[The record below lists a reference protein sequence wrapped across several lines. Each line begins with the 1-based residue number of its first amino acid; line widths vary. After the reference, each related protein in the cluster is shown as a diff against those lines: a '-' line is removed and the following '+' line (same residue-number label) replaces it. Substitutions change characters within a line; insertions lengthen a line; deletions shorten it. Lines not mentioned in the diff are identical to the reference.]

1 MQKESLIKSS
11 VQGEL
16 TKASINDP
24 ISPTRA
30 KEPLPTIQT
39 YIKSKTFI
47 ANSGINPLVAA
58 ASALFSL
65 VNKLRKLTICPDIMK
80 TRSAL
85 IHEIKAFECAA
96 QTRSYRA
103 NEILIA
109 RYIICTTLDEI
120 IHGTQWGKAHDWHG
134 QYSLLQTF
142 QGESWGGERF
152 FLILEKLRENTDL
165 HVDLLE
171 FAYVCLSLGFQGRYR
186 HLTQGKE
193 DLDLVMDELFHDIR
207 DQRETQYQKHN
218 HPVKIFRKLPKIMG
232 KPLSLWLIIAL
243 TFGLLGTTYL
253 GFNYI
258 LKLNAT
264 PIYKDLTTI
273 TKQQDVFNH

>member
-11 VQGEL
+11 VKGEL

-65 VNKLRKLTICPDIMK
+65 VYKLRKLNTCPDIVK
-80 TRSAL
+80 TKAAL
-85 IHEIKAFECAA
+85 VHEIKAFECAA
-96 QTRSYRA
+96 QTRSYRS

-109 RYIICTTLDEI
+109 RYIICATLDEI
-120 IHGTQWGKAHDWHG
+120 IHSTGWGKAHDWHG
-134 QYSLLQTF
+134 QYSLLHTF

-186 HLTQGKE
+186 HLNQGKE
-193 DLDLVMDELFHDIR
+193 DLDQVMDELFHDIR
-207 DQRETQYQKHN
+207 DQRETQYTKHN
-218 HPVKIFRKLPKIMG
+218 NPNKKFRNLPKIMG
-232 KPLSLWLIIAL
+232 KPVPLWLITAL
-243 TFGLLGTTYL
+243 TIALLGTTYL
-253 GFNYI
+253 GFNTV

-273 TKQQDVFNH
+273 TKQHNVFNH